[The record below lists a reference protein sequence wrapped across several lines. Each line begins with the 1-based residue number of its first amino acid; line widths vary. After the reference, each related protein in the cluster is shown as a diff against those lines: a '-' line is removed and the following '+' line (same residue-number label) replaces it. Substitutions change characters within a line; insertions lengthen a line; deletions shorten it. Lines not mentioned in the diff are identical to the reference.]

1 MSDHTTADDI
11 AAIFREEAAP
21 IFAEHFHADRYEL
34 VEVVTTDDGWGGST
48 TEETV
53 VESGRCALDM
63 TSMKGGETVRDDIG
77 LVETAYTAELP
88 RTSIATPSHTLKING
103 RTFDV
108 VDVKRDGNFGMFTMV
123 ACEEAG
129 PRT

>member
-21 IFAEHFHADRYEL
+21 IFAEYFHADRYEL
-34 VEVVTTDDGWGGST
+34 VEYQAVDDGYGGST
-48 TEETV
+48 TGPVT
-53 VESGRCALDM
+53 VESGRCSLDM
-63 TSMKGGETVRDDIG
+63 ANTQGGETVQSDIG
-77 LVETAYTAELP
+77 LAESSYTVEMPL
-88 RTSIATPSHTLKING
+88 TSVVTVHHTLKING

-108 VDVKRDGNFGMFTMV
+108 VDVKRDGKFGMFTMV

-129 PRT
+129 PRA